1 MGFLDR
7 LRRGDPGRDAD
18 PAAERASALDEQTAE
33 ERAKTADDLEQE
45 VAEARDEDAIQR
57 PRFH

>member
-7 LRRGDPGRDAD
+7 LRRGDPGRTAD
-18 PAAERASALDEQTAE
+18 PAAERVDARDEEAADEPPKSADQ
-33 ERAKTADDLEQE
+33 LEQE